1 MKTSAEVTVYVVG
14 AGTGDIELLTER
26 GRRVLSESG
35 AVITT
40 ERLSAKMGT
49 LNPNTFVM
57 GINDFIPFI
66 RGNRNQFRKI
76 CVLVSGDVGFYSAA
90 EKIAKELDEIR
101 IECISGISSLQY
113 LTARLKK
120 PYSDITVLSAH
131 GRDTNVIPYACYNR
145 EVFVLTGGKNR
156 VQDIVKK
163 LAEAGLED
171 VTVTVGENL
180 SEDGER
186 IITARAADL
195 MDADFGEL
203 SVMLIE
209 NPAAVNPFER
219 IRDDHFIRGKTPMT
233 KEPIRT
239 LSVSALEINPSD
251 TVADIG
257 AGTGAVSIEMAR
269 RAHRGTVYAIE
280 REANAVNL
288 IRKNIEKFGAH
299 NVVVT
304 EGSAPESLEGLPPV
318 QKAFIGGS
326 GGNLSG
332 IVASLLAKNQ
342 SVKIVVNAVTLET
355 LKETMEVFENNG
367 IETEICC
374 INASRAEKIGGYH
387 LMKADNPIYI
397 ISGGARG

>member
-14 AGTGDIELLTER
+14 AGTGDIDLLTER

-40 ERLSAKMGT
+40 ERLFAKMGN

-66 RGNRNQFRKI
+66 RENRDRFRNI

-90 EKIAKELDEIR
+90 EKIAKGPDGIN
-101 IECISGISSLQY
+101 IEFISGISSMQY

-120 PYSDITVLSAH
+120 PYSDMAFLSAH
-131 GRDTNVIPYACYNR
+131 GRDTNVIPYVCYNR

-163 LAEAGLED
+163 LIDAGLED

-195 MDADFGEL
+195 MDANFGDL

-280 REANAVNL
+280 REANAVAL
-288 IRKNIEKFGAH
+288 IRKNIKKFGAH

-332 IVASLLAKNQ
+332 IVASLLAKNKL
-342 SVKIVVNAVTLET
+342 VKIAVNAITLET
-355 LKETMEVFENNG
+355 LKEAIEVFENNG
-367 IETEICC
+367 IEAEIGC
-374 INASRAEKIGGYH
+374 INASRAEKIGGYN

-397 ISGGARG
+397 ISGAVK

>member
-14 AGTGDIELLTER
+14 AGTGDIDLLTER

-40 ERLSAKMGT
+40 ERLFAKMGN

-66 RGNRNQFRKI
+66 RENRDRFRNI

-90 EKIAKELDEIR
+90 EKIAKGPDGIN
-101 IECISGISSLQY
+101 IEFISGISSMQY

-120 PYSDITVLSAH
+120 PYSDMAFLSAH
-131 GRDTNVIPYACYNR
+131 GRDTNVIPYVCYNR

-163 LAEAGLED
+163 LIDAGLED

-195 MDADFGEL
+195 MDANFGDL

-280 REANAVNL
+280 REANAVAL
-288 IRKNIEKFGAH
+288 IRKNIKKFGAH
-299 NVVVT
+299 NIVVT
-304 EGSAPESLEGLPPV
+304 EGSAPESLEALPPV

-332 IVASLLAKNQ
+332 IVASLLAKNK
-342 SVKIVVNAVTLET
+342 SVKIAVNAITLET
-355 LKETMEVFENNG
+355 LKEAIEVFENNG
-367 IETEICC
+367 IEAEIGC
-374 INASRAEKIGGYH
+374 INASRAEKIGGYN

-397 ISGGARG
+397 ISGAVK

>member
-14 AGTGDIELLTER
+14 AGTGDIDLLTER

-40 ERLSAKMGT
+40 ERLFAKMGN

-66 RGNRNQFRKI
+66 RENRDRFRNI

-90 EKIAKELDEIR
+90 EKIAKGPDGIN
-101 IECISGISSLQY
+101 IEFISGISSMQY

-120 PYSDITVLSAH
+120 PYSDMAFLSAH
-131 GRDTNVIPYACYNR
+131 GRDTNVIPYVCYNR

-163 LAEAGLED
+163 LIDAGLED

-195 MDADFGEL
+195 MDANFGDL

-280 REANAVNL
+280 REANAVAL
-288 IRKNIEKFGAH
+288 IRKNIKKFGAH
-299 NVVVT
+299 NIVVI
-304 EGSAPESLEGLPPV
+304 EGSAPESLEALPPV

-332 IVASLLAKNQ
+332 IVASLLAKNKL
-342 SVKIVVNAVTLET
+342 VKIAVNAITLET
-355 LKETMEVFENNG
+355 LKEAIEVFENNG
-367 IETEICC
+367 IEAEIGC
-374 INASRAEKIGGYH
+374 INASRAEKIGGYN

-397 ISGGARG
+397 ISGAVK